1 MEKKDIRTA
10 KILWS
15 KSGKGSDTSR
25 ITLPVSWVRKMQLT
39 KEDREVQLI
48 FDEEAKEFLLKK
60 INSKSRKNSEIFSL
74 FLVLLKKY
82 TNIGI
87 FFVSCPLFLKKM
99 WYDINIK

>member
-25 ITLPVSWVRKMQLT
+25 ITLPVSWVRKMLLT

-48 FDEEAKEFLLKK
+48 FDEEAGTILIKK
-60 INSKSRKNSEIFSL
+60 IN
-74 FLVLLKKY
+74 
-82 TNIGI
+82 
-87 FFVSCPLFLKKM
+87 
-99 WYDINIK
+99 